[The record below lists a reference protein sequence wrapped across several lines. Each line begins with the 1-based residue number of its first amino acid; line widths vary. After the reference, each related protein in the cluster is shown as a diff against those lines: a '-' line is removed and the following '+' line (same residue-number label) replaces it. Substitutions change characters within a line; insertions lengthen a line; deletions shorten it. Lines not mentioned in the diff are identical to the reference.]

1 MTDPAPRPGDPRRP
15 ADVAIVGAGGAGCE
29 AAVRLAR
36 GGRSV
41 LLVTTS
47 LDTVFAAETERV
59 PYAAPEGTF
68 LTEAMRPLTPADD
81 GAVAAWDLH
90 SAAKAA
96 LEAEP
101 GLHLLQASV
110 DALVPPARDG
120 GAPWTLVTWEGV
132 EHRAA
137 AVGLCV
143 GTFLR
148 ARWTSGDATEVAGRP
163 GEMAYDDLADDLAA
177 RDVPFVR
184 DAVEGGGA
192 DRPPWRVAFDRFA
205 PEAVDG
211 PRLVGLPRAYAAGRC
226 VHGRSSYLDTAR
238 DGARLADAV
247 ENDASGVDGT
257 DPSV

>member
-1 MTDPAPRPGDPRRP
+1 MSGPAARPGDPRHP
-15 ADVAIVGAGGAGCE
+15 ADVAIVGAGAAGCE
-29 AAVRLAR
+29 AAIRLAR
-36 GGRSV
+36 AGRSV

-59 PYAAPEGTF
+59 PYAAPEGT
-68 LTEAMRPLTPADD
+68 LLAEVIGRLTPTAD
-81 GAVAAWDLH
+81 GTVSAWDLH
-90 SAAKAA
+90 AAAKAR

-110 DALVPPARDG
+110 DALVPPTEDG
-120 GAPWTLVTWEGV
+120 PTSGPWTLVTWEGV

-137 AVGLCV
+137 VVGLCV

-163 GEMAYDDLADDLAA
+163 GEMAYDELADDLAA
-177 RDVPFVR
+177 HGVPFVR

-192 DRPPWRVAFDRFA
+192 DRPAWRVTFDRFA
-205 PEAVDG
+205 PEACDG
-211 PRLVGLPRAYAAGRC
+211 PALVGLRSAYAAGRC
-226 VHGRSSYLDTAR
+226 VHGASSYEAAAR

-247 ENDASGVDGT
+247 VAATS
-257 DPSV
+257 